1 MTEQPVWTETDS
13 RDFLD
18 LAEIAVPARAEQTR
32 ALLDLIP
39 AEPGEAFTVADLCA
53 GEGLLCEAILS
64 HFPRSHVAALD
75 GSELMRTNAASRLA
89 NFGDRARCWRSISM
103 RMIGLTE
110 RLRRCAA
117 W

>member
-39 AEPGEAFTVADLCA
+39 AAPEEAFTVADLCA

-64 HFPRSHVAALD
+64 RFPRSHVVAVD
-75 GSELMRTNAASRLA
+75 GSVLMRATAASSLA
-89 NFGDRARCWRSISM
+89 HLGDAGPVVATNRGSADWSSGR
-103 RMIGLTE
+103 
-110 RLRRCAA
+110 
-117 W
+117 